1 MAITVDQ
8 GEEIE
13 SGPADW
19 TDSEETILIHLM
31 LKEIQKGNKPFTT
44 FTKIGWNNIEAG
56 FKEKTG
62 KGYSHPQFRNKF
74 NQMRIRYFDFCML
87 SKEPGFTFDP
97 LLGKLGATDDVW
109 KSAIKANKKTQR
121 FRRRG
126 CPLYNELRVIYGEPV
141 AKSTDVSQ
149 VAQCSLD
156 TDVKCLEDQS
166 TTASPSESVRGSSDN
181 EDYPSRSV
189 RQRRQKLPSS
199 RNEAQVVKD
208 LRPIVAGAALES
220 TQIIVPCRTSDEKH
234 AEVSYVQTPATD
246 HAGTVQSGSPFSI
259 TNCVECLE
267 SIQGIDATTYLKAIK
282 MFKDVDWREMFMAM
296 SAERRLNWLASL
308 D

>member
-1 MAITVDQ
+1 
-8 GEEIE
+8 
-13 SGPADW
+13 
-19 TDSEETILIHLM
+19 M

-44 FTKIGWNNIEAG
+44 FTKTGWNNIEAG

-62 KGYSHPQFRNKF
+62 KRYSHPQFRNKF

-87 SKEPGFTFDP
+87 SKEPGFTLDP
-97 LLGKLGATDDVW
+97 ALGKLDATDDVW
-109 KSAIKANKKTQR
+109 KSAIKANKKTKR

-126 CPLYNELRVIYGEPV
+126 CPLYNELGVIYGEPV
-141 AKSTDVSQ
+141 GKSTNVSQ

-166 TTASPSESVRGSSDN
+166 TNASPSESVRGSSDN

-189 RQRRQKLPSS
+189 RQRCQKLPSL
-199 RNEAQVVKD
+199 RNEVQEVKD
-208 LRPIVAGAALES
+208 LRLIVDGGALEP
-220 TQIIVPCRTSDEKH
+220 TQIIVPSSTANKKH
-234 AEVSYVQTPATD
+234 TDVAYLQTPATN
-246 HAGTVQSGSPFSI
+246 HVGTLPSSSPFSI
-259 TNCVECLE
+259 TNCVRCLE

-296 SAERRLNWLASL
+296 SAERRLDWLASL